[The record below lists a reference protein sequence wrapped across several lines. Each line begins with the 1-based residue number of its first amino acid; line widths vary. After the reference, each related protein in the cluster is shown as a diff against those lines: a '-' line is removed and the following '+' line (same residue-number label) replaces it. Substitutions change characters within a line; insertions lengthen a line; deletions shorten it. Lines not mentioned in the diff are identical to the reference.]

1 MTTSAPQNAPQDA
14 TSPLAPIPD
23 QLPAEWLDE
32 ATRDAGLGVSDKAE
46 DLLVPTL
53 TVLQQNSP
61 QCDKRGKNCLK
72 VPLYP
77 SIQRVPAC
85 GSCHLRIEP
94 RPQLLAASRCPCFAI
109 SLRRSVSGS
118 RRSWRGAGQGSARK
132 ANAPSYF
139 CLGCAGL

>member
-61 QCDKRGKNCLK
+61 QCDKRGSKY
-72 VPLYP
+72 VPDAEAGDFYLRTSLTPIYAAGKRLYEAVARGTARGEAP
-77 SIQRVPAC
+77 V
-85 GSCHLRIEP
+85 HDND
-94 RPQLLAASRCPCFAI
+94 AA
-109 SLRRSVSGS
+109 
-118 RRSWRGAGQGSARK
+118 
-132 ANAPSYF
+132 
-139 CLGCAGL
+139 